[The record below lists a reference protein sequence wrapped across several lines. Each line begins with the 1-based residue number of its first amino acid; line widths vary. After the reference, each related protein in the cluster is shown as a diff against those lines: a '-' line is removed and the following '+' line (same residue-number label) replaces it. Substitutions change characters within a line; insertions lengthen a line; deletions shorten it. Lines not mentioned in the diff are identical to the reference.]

1 MVKTYAYG
9 FPRIVKNR
17 EYKKT
22 IESFWKE
29 KIDSNEL
36 ISNLMDIEENN
47 ESIYQDKVDFY
58 PTNEMTMYDKMLD
71 TAIMVGLYNPES
83 VEQYY
88 ELCRGKNCLEMTK
101 WFNTNYHY
109 LVPEISDETKFKLNW
124 DSVKQYSKWYHKPLY
139 LMKEY

>member
-9 FPRIVKNR
+9 FPRIGKNR

-71 TAIMVGLYNPES
+71 TAIMVGLYNP
-83 VEQYY
+83 Q
-88 ELCRGKNCLEMTK
+88 K
-101 WFNTNYHY
+101 
-109 LVPEISDETKFKLNW
+109 I
-124 DSVKQYSKWYHKPLY
+124 
-139 LMKEY
+139 